1 MWDTALLW
9 EIARNIGAGGFVLA
23 MLLYLDER
31 RERRQIQQVVRRMHA
46 ENIKYM
52 RQLLRKSRAS
62 AANGK
67 ATAGSGRN
75 KRRSMR

>member
-1 MWDTALLW
+1 MWDLATLW
-9 EIARNIGAGGFVLA
+9 DIAQKIGAGGFVLA

>member
-52 RQLLRKSRAS
+52 RQLLRKNRAS
-62 AANGK
+62 AANGRH
-67 ATAGSGRN
+67 TAGSGGG
-75 KRRSMR
+75 KRRSMQ